1 MFYASAF
8 HVDSTLA
15 DGTYELVPAFEED
28 PPEGEVNAL
37 VADQASPDPET
48 NCEPVGKPRSI
59 T

>member
-48 NCEPVGKPRSI
+48 NC
-59 T
+59 